1 MHSVLA
7 VKLLITDFLRFQAI
21 INKLW
26 SELINTDYCG
36 KGRPI
41 ILRKDLG
48 SSRRGSRVGLFSG
61 FRVGFLQVPVFL
73 STGWLFFWAFHIF
86 QRVQPKF
93 VSA

>member
-1 MHSVLA
+1 MG
-7 VKLLITDFLRFQAI
+7 DFLRFQAI

-73 STGWLFFWAFHIF
+73 STGWLFFWAFSSHCMRISTM
-86 QRVQPKF
+86 RCLVWI
-93 VSA
+93 